1 MSTNDESEKKHD
13 EIRELFKEKGRGL
26 LKFLG
31 NNLVSLI
38 LSGIVIPV
46 GINFLQE
53 FDDVKDN
60 IVTLSSNVENV
71 QGNYES
77 TNTKIWELAATVY
90 SAKKDVAKDD
100 IVEEKVVNLIPNDL
114 FIQCASSSFSSDK
127 KVFELEE
134 KEIWDNKEEII
145 GTAAVAMSQNDDLEM
160 KQLAVK
166 DLEDQFVIFSYKEDE
181 EDVLFYGKY
190 NNENRWDDN
199 CIINRYKNGK
209 LTFIMDA
216 MYINGKL
223 DSYKQVFVGK
233 NGDEKKVWYVSERK
247 TEGNSNS
254 GETWRYFK
262 YGDYEKSIDGDNI
275 TRNDIMSVDDFR
287 STIPSTQEAYYNGY
301 TSDGKFND
309 TTGNSYLVKYNE
321 SGRVIYLYKGK
332 MRDGWPEDDTGQ
344 AWSLIWV
351 DEVDKYYYY
360 EGGFAGGKRT
370 KTPKNWQP
378 ATLDEIKSYVDPND
392 FNCSLQGL
400 FDAPI

>member
-1 MSTNDESEKKHD
+1 MGTKDESEKKRD
-13 EIRELFKEKGRGL
+13 EIRELLREKGKWF

-31 NNLVSLI
+31 NNLVSLL
-38 LSGIVIPV
+38 LSVIVIPA
-46 GINFLQE
+46 GFNFLQE
-53 FDDVKDN
+53 FSDVKDN
-60 IVTLSSNVENV
+60 IVALSSDVENV

-77 TNTKIWELAATVY
+77 TNTKVWELATTVY
-90 SAKKDVAKDD
+90 SAKKDITKDD
-100 IVEEKVVNLIPNDL
+100 IVEVVSVIPNAA
-114 FIQCASSSFSSDK
+114 FIQCASSSFASDK

-134 KEIWDNKEEII
+134 KEVWDNKEEII
-145 GTAAVAMSQNDDLEM
+145 GSAVVAMSQNDDFEM
-160 KQLAVK
+160 KQLTVK
-166 DLEDQFVIFSYKEDE
+166 DLEDQFVTFSYKENG

-190 NNENRWDDN
+190 NNENKWDNN

-233 NGDEKKVWYVSERK
+233 NGDGKKVWYVSERK

-262 YGDYEKSIDGDNI
+262 YGDYEKSINGDNI

-309 TTGNSYLVKYNE
+309 NTGSSYLVKYNE

-332 MRDGWPEDDTGQ
+332 MIGGWPEDDTGQ

-351 DEVDKYYYY
+351 DIDGRYYYY
-360 EGGFAGGKRT
+360 KGGFARGKRT
-370 KTPKNWQP
+370 KTPKNWRP

-400 FDAPI
+400 FDDPI